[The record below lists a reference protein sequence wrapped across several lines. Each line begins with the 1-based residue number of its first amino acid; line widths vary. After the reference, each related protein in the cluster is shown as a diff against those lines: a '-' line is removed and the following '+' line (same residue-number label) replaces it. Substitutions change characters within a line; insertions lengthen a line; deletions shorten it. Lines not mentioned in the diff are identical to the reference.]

1 MGLITWQSKGSKL
14 TIEEMDGNLTYLDNK
29 KGSSLWEQSSPLQL
43 NSKEGFVKIFDS
55 GGDENDWDS
64 GYSLFVGDGAGGGAD
79 FRDFFDNTSSPNAR
93 GINVMLGNNAGMGS
107 NRLYFSVLV
116 GAGAG
121 RDTKADLTPYAG
133 GELGIITAVGASAA
147 RGIEEVNNSVFFGGN
162 SASYTKNVF
171 RSVIIGQNA
180 ASQTS
185 GNSKNIEVYKSTL
198 IGSYNAHGTNNL
210 EHIISIGHEALLGN
224 HERKDSILIGD
235 YVGMGMEINDSIF
248 IGHYRK
254 KGDSPN
260 FGNPTPTNKNVISIG
275 HFVKP
280 EQELT
285 INFPLTYDMGV
296 GTHTP
301 DAKITIKSNDN
312 QEKIA
317 TFKDQNDETI
327 LEIRNNGG
335 ILIKI
340 PEEYADDST
349 AASGGI
355 PIGGIYRTGS
365 NLKIRIT

>member
-1 MGLITWQSKGSKL
+1 MGLITRQAKGSKL
-14 TIEEMDGNLTYLDNK
+14 TIEEMDANLTYLDNK
-29 KGSSLWEQSSPLQL
+29 GSGLWEQTSPLQL

-55 GGDENDWDS
+55 GSDESDWDS
-64 GYSLFVGDGAGGGAD
+64 GYSLFIGDGAGEGAD
-79 FRDFFDNTSSPNAR
+79 FRDFVDDTSSPNAR
-93 GINVMLGNNAGMGS
+93 GINVLLGNNAGMDS

-121 RDTKADLTPYAG
+121 RDTKADLAPPAG
-133 GELGIITAVGASAA
+133 SELGIITAVGSNAG
-147 RGIEEVNNSVFFGGN
+147 RGIEEVNGSSFFGGGT
-162 SASYTKNVF
+162 AMYVKNVF
-171 RSVIIGQNA
+171 RSVIIGQAA
-180 ASQTS
+180 ASQPT
-185 GNSKNIEVYKSTL
+185 GNTKNVEVYKSTL
-198 IGSYNAHGTNNL
+198 IGSYNASQTNNL
-210 EHIISIGHEALLGN
+210 EHIISIGHETLLGN
-224 HERKDSILIGD
+224 QERKDSILIGD
-235 YVGMGMEINDSIF
+235 YVGMSREINDSIF
-248 IGHYRK
+248 IGNYRK
-254 KGDSPN
+254 RGSNPN
-260 FGNPTPTNKNVISIG
+260 FGNPTSKNVISIG

-301 DAKITIKSNDN
+301 DAKITIKSNDS

-317 TFKDQNDETI
+317 TFKNQNDETI

-340 PEEYADDST
+340 PEEYNDDST